1 MSPKQK
7 RLSGEEVISIL
18 HGFGFETYSQ
28 RGSHVKLRRLS
39 ATGEKQTLTI
49 PVHTEL
55 DAGTL
60 RAIIRQAT
68 RYIPESEL
76 RPHFYSE

>member
-1 MSPKQK
+1 VSPKLK
-7 RLSGEEVISIL
+7 RLSGPEVLAIFHTL
-18 HGFGFETYSQ
+18 GFETHSQ
-28 RGSHVKLRRLS
+28 RGSHVKLRRVT

-49 PVHTEL
+49 PVHAEL
-55 DAGTL
+55 DAGTV

-76 RPHFYSE
+76 RLHFYSE

>member
-1 MSPKQK
+1 MSPKLK
-7 RLSGEEVISIL
+7 RLSGPEVLAIF
-18 HGFGFETYSQ
+18 HGFGFETHSQ
-28 RGSHVKLRRLS
+28 RGSHVELRRVT

-49 PVHTEL
+49 PVHAEL

-76 RPHFYSE
+76 RRLFYSG